1 MRKLFPSVFQE
12 KEKEANEAAAN
23 NTKTAQ
29 GEECTIRTNPPR
41 RTSSS
46 GGGGQGN
53 GAAGGG
59 GAGGSISDA
68 CETCS
73 QHKTN
78 STSRE
83 ALHKVSEGKHCT
95 KKVGTNPPSCTS
107 NSGGVGHR
115 NGAAGGGGAGGL
127 IYKACETCSQHKT
140 NLTSQEAF

>member
-1 MRKLFPSVFQE
+1 MFYSYFNSCIKQTYQNKFSINAKTFPFGFQE

-46 GGGGQGN
+46 GGGGHGN

-83 ALHKVSEGKHCT
+83 ALHKASEGEHCT
-95 KKVGTNPPSCTS
+95 KKRQGEKE
-107 NSGGVGHR
+107 R
-115 NGAAGGGGAGGL
+115 R
-127 IYKACETCSQHKT
+127 
-140 NLTSQEAF
+140 

>member
-1 MRKLFPSVFQE
+1 MALNPGYLLKSFLLYQNKFLINAKTFPFGFQE

-23 NTKTAQ
+23 NTKTTQ

-41 RTSSS
+41 RTLSS
-46 GGGGQGN
+46 GGGGHGK

-83 ALHKVSEGKHCT
+83 ALHKASEGEHCT
-95 KKVGTNPPSCTS
+95 KK
-107 NSGGVGHR
+107 R
-115 NGAAGGGGAGGL
+115 D
-127 IYKACETCSQHKT
+127 
-140 NLTSQEAF
+140 